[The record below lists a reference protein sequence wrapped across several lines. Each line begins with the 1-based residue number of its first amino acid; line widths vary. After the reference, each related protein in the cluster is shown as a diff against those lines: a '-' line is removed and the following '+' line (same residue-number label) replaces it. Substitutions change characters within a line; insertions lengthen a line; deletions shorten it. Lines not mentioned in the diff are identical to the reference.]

1 MTSNAK
7 IIYVPYMADHA
18 VAMAAAMRHYGLD
31 TVVMDKPDAESLS
44 IGQSL
49 CLGKECLPC
58 FTCVGDIVKQTRKPD
73 FDPERAVLFMPTTG
87 GPCRFG
93 QYNTLHRL
101 LLDEMG
107 LHAVDIMSPSAE
119 NAYQGF
125 GEHATALR
133 LLIWRGVVGTD
144 LLRKLCYAHRPY
156 ETIPGQTDALYHE
169 CLYALAAA
177 IETGERRRAV
187 EAMRQAAAKFRA
199 LPTDRREPRPIIGM
213 VGEIYLRAND
223 FTNQEI
229 VRHVE
234 ALGGEVWV
242 APLMEWFYFTSYG
255 AKARARVAGDY
266 LGWIKTQAGDMI
278 QRRIEHEMLKPV
290 QDLLRNAHEVTVDEL
305 MENDRPYYD
314 PALGTEAALSI
325 GKAIDYARQG
335 LSGIL
340 HVLPLNCM
348 PATTVTGIAP
358 KVRQDLDRIPWLDVI
373 YDAQAITNIN
383 TRLEAFMYQARQYRQ
398 RKDSISPDRAQ

>member
-7 IIYVPYMADHA
+7 TIYLPYMADHA

-31 TVVMDKPDAESLS
+31 AIVMDEPDDESLA

-58 FTCVGDIVKQTRKPD
+58 FTCVGDIVKQSRKPD

-93 QYNTLHRL
+93 QYNTLHRM

-107 LHAVDIMSPSAE
+107 LQAVEIMSPTAE
-119 NAYQGF
+119 NSYQGF

-133 LLIWRGVVGTD
+133 LLIWRAAVGAD
-144 LLRKLCYAHRPY
+144 LLRKLRYAHRPY
-156 ETIPGQTDALYHE
+156 EAVPGQTDALYHE
-169 CLYALAAA
+169 CLYALADA
-177 IETGERRRAV
+177 IETGKSRLAV
-187 EAMRQAAAKFRA
+187 AAMAQAGAKFRA
-199 LPTDRREPRPIIGM
+199 LPLDRREPRPVIGM

-242 APLMEWFYFTSYG
+242 APLMEWFYFTNYG

-266 LGWIKTQAGDMI
+266 LGWLKTQAGDLI

-290 QDLLRNAHEVTVDEL
+290 QDLLRNAHEVTVDQL

-335 LSGIL
+335 LAGIL

-358 KVRQDLDRIPWLDVI
+358 KVRQDFDRIPWLDII
-373 YDAQAITNIN
+373 YDAQAMTNIN
-383 TRLEAFMYQARQYRQ
+383 TRLEAFMYQARQYQQ
-398 RKDSISPDRAQ
+398 RRGGIGES

>member
-1 MTSNAK
+1 MTSNTK
-7 IIYVPYMADHA
+7 TIYLPYMADHA
-18 VAMAAAMRHYGLD
+18 VTMAAALRCHKLD
-31 TVVMDKPDAESLS
+31 AVVMDEPDDESLA

-58 FTCVGDIVKQTRKPD
+58 FTCVGDIVKQSRKPD
-73 FDPERAVLFMPTTG
+73 FDPERAALFMPTTG

-93 QYNTLHRL
+93 QYNALHRL

-107 LHAVDIMSPSAE
+107 LQAVEIVSPSAE
-119 NAYQGF
+119 NSYQGF

-133 LLIWRGVVGTD
+133 LLIWRGVVGVD
-144 LLRKLCYAHRPY
+144 LLRKLRYAHRPY
-156 ETIPGQTDALYHE
+156 ETVPGQTDAVYYE
-169 CLYALAAA
+169 CLYDLAGA
-177 IETGERRRAV
+177 IETGKRRPAIAAMARAG
-187 EAMRQAAAKFRA
+187 AKFRA
-199 LPTDRREPRPIIGM
+199 LPVARREPRPVIGM
-213 VGEIYLRAND
+213 VGEIYLRNND

-242 APLMEWFYFTSYG
+242 APLMEWFYFTNYG
-255 AKARARVAGDY
+255 TKARARVAGDH
-266 LGWIKTQAGDMI
+266 LGWLKTQAGDLI

-290 QDLLRNAHEVTVDEL
+290 QDLLRNAHEVPVDQL

-358 KVRQDLDRIPWLDVI
+358 KVRQDLDRIPWLDII
-373 YDAQAITNIN
+373 YDAQAMTNIN
-383 TRLEAFMYQARQYRQ
+383 TRLEAFMYQARQYQQ
-398 RKDSISPDRAQ
+398 RRGKYSH